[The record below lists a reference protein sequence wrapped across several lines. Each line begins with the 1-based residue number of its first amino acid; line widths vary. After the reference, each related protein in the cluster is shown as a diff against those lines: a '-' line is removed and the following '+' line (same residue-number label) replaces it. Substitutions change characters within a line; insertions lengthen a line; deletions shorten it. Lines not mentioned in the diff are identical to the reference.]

1 MSHESQSSNPGS
13 FSNFYF
19 ENGLYASGMTKDEAV
34 SKYSEAANS
43 HREALVADNNLDAD
57 ALHYG
62 ARLPLVEIE
71 PIASARPVGDPAASR
86 EIHS

>member
-34 SKYSEAANS
+34 SKYTEAANS
-43 HREALVADNNLDAD
+43 HREALASQNNMDTD

-62 ARLPLVEIE
+62 TSLPLVEIE
-71 PIASARPVGDPAASR
+71 PIVSARPVGDPAISR
-86 EIHS
+86 EIHG

>member
-1 MSHESQSSNPGS
+1 MSQESSSSNPGS

-19 ENGLYASGMTKDEAV
+19 ENGLFASGMTKDEAV

-43 HREALVADNNLDAD
+43 HREALASQNNMDTD

-62 ARLPLVEIE
+62 TRLPLVEIE
-71 PIASARPVGDPAASR
+71 PIVSARPVGDPAVSR

>member
-62 ARLPLVEIE
+62 TRLPLVEIE
-71 PIASARPVGDPAASR
+71 PIASARPVGDPAISR
-86 EIHS
+86 ETHS

>member
-43 HREALVADNNLDAD
+43 HREALASQNKIDTDS
-57 ALHYG
+57 LHYG
-62 ARLPLVEIE
+62 TRLPLVEIE
-71 PIASARPVGDPAASR
+71 PIASARPVGDPAISR
-86 EIHS
+86 ETHS

>member
-1 MSHESQSSNPGS
+1 MSHESQSSSPGS
-13 FSNFYF
+13 FRNFYF

-62 ARLPLVEIE
+62 TRLPLVEIE
-71 PIASARPVGDPAASR
+71 PIVSTRPVGDPAASR